1 MGGIGAA
8 ELALQRAEFV
18 SINGSNS
25 GPMMNVPRYS
35 QAIAVLNDSNIL
47 LVAGKGFN
55 ITTAVLKMYAR
66 STSTFEMQG
75 LNISELM
82 NLEGHS
88 VTSLGTSGIAFIFGG
103 YNGTGYPGIALLTD
117 GTNFTNAT
125 ARYSAVPRIM
135 RYISQ
140 KVIQY

>member
-8 ELALQRAEFV
+8 GSALQLAEFV

-47 LVAGKGFN
+47 IVAGKGFN
-55 ITTAVLKMYAR
+55 VTTAVLEIYVR
-66 STSTFEMQG
+66 DTSTFEMQG

-103 YNGTGYPGIALLTD
+103 FGGDNIISETIEFLMVD
-117 GTNFTNAT
+117 
-125 ARYSAVPRIM
+125 YSL
-135 RYISQ
+135 
-140 KVIQY
+140 